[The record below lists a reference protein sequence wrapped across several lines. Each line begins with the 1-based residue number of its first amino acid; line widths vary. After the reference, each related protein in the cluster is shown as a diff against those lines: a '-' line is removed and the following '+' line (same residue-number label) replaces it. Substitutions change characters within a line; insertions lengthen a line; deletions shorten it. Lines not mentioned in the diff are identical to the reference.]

1 MNVFWHHS
9 NLILSFPLGE
19 SAGNF
24 TVLSGM
30 GANLRTALNSQNIKM
45 YDDRTARFDSPF
57 QTGNCGGDGTCGTCV
72 VAVLSGMFSAILWCF
87 CFIIALTTDQLQ
99 LLKHLADR
107 GLETLTILSL
117 TESVQYWTTLLLFDW
132 IIHTLIHLIL
142 FITTG
147 KELMNDRV
155 RVEEGAL
162 KQQLAPPNYRWA
174 CRIIVAPNSEQ
185 NGIIKIKLR
194 PQTTSW

>member
-1 MNVFWHHS
+1 
-9 NLILSFPLGE
+9 L
-19 SAGNF
+19 
-24 TVLSGM
+24 TVH
-30 GANLRTALNSQNIKM
+30 
-45 YDDRTARFDSPF
+45 
-57 QTGNCGGDGTCGTCV
+57 
-72 VAVLSGMFSAILWCF
+72 
-87 CFIIALTTDQLQ
+87 FIFHLT
-99 LLKHLADR
+99 HLM
-107 GLETLTILSL
+107 
-117 TESVQYWTTLLLFDW
+117 
-132 IIHTLIHLIL
+132 L
-142 FITTG
+142 FIQTG